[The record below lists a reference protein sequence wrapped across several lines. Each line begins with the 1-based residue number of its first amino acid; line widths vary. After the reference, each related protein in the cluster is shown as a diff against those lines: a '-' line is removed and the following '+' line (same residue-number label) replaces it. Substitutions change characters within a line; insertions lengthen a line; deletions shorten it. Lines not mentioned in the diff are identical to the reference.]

1 MRFNNQSE
9 IIHHIHQTPRFLSQ
23 WFLRMKY
30 TLIHDKL
37 IEWQHYTFRDP
48 VAVGFTRTQTLIDG
62 REVSIVGLVTQTSV
76 HKTALLFSSSQRSHN
91 LLFRAHARVV
101 SDFHDCRY
109 SILSESGYLLFTAEW
124 VGRAT
129 THTHRRRR
137 QKGAGHCGR
146 GHER

>member
-48 VAVGFTRTQTLIDG
+48 VAVGFTHIERLIDG
-62 REVSIVGLVTQTSV
+62 REVSIVGVVTQTSV

-91 LLFRAHARVV
+91 LLFRAHARQRLSRLSLQHPVGKRV
-101 SDFHDCRY
+101 FTFHGR
-109 SILSESGYLLFTAEW
+109 
-124 VGRAT
+124 VGGSSYH
-129 THTHRRRR
+129 THTPAAATEGGGPLWSRS
-137 QKGAGHCGR
+137 
-146 GHER
+146 